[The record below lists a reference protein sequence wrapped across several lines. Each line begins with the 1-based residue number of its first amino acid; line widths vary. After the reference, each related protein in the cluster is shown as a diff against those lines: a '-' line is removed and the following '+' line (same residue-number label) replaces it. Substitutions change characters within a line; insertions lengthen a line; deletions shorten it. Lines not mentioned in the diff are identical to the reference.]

1 MALIVGV
8 DEVGRGCLAGP
19 VYASAVVMEE
29 TQVIQGLKDSKLLT
43 KKKREMLFK
52 LIIENSFEYSV
63 ASLDN
68 KKIDDIN
75 ILNASLEAM
84 ENSIAML
91 KSNFIKADYEKII
104 DLAKEYIGAGD
115 IIQVVPSQRFS
126 TPISVEVFDVYRALR
141 MINQSPYMYYLKLG
155 DNLKIAGASPEMM
168 VRVEDG
174 IVETC
179 PIAGTKPRGQTPKED
194 EALARELIEDPKEI
208 AELVMLVDLGR
219 NDLGRVC
226 E

>member
-91 KSNFIKADYEKII
+91 KSDFIRGYIDGPNVPNNLLRQEINYEPIIGGDKLFPCISAASIIAKVTRDKYMNELDKLYPEYGFKKNKGYPTKEHIYAIQKLGPTPHHRLTFKSELYEKRDYE
-104 DLAKEYIGAGD
+104 
-115 IIQVVPSQRFS
+115 
-126 TPISVEVFDVYRALR
+126 
-141 MINQSPYMYYLKLG
+141 
-155 DNLKIAGASPEMM
+155 
-168 VRVEDG
+168 
-174 IVETC
+174 
-179 PIAGTKPRGQTPKED
+179 
-194 EALARELIEDPKEI
+194 
-208 AELVMLVDLGR
+208 
-219 NDLGRVC
+219 
-226 E
+226 

>member
-63 ASLDN
+63 TSLDN
-68 KKIDDIN
+68 KKIDDLN

-91 KSNFIKADYEKII
+91 KSDFIRGYIDGPNVPNNLLRQEINYEPIIGGDKLFPCISAASIIAKVTRDKYMNELDKLYPEYGFKKNKGYPTKEHIYAIQKLGPTPHHRLTFKSELYEK
-104 DLAKEYIGAGD
+104 
-115 IIQVVPSQRFS
+115 
-126 TPISVEVFDVYRALR
+126 
-141 MINQSPYMYYLKLG
+141 
-155 DNLKIAGASPEMM
+155 
-168 VRVEDG
+168 
-174 IVETC
+174 
-179 PIAGTKPRGQTPKED
+179 
-194 EALARELIEDPKEI
+194 
-208 AELVMLVDLGR
+208 
-219 NDLGRVC
+219 
-226 E
+226 

>member
-91 KSNFIKADYEKII
+91 KSDFIRGYIDGPNVPKNLFGQEINYEPIIGGDKLFPCISAASIIAKVTRDKYMNELDKLYPEYGFKKNKGYPTKEHIYVIQKLGPTPHHRLTFKSELYEK
-104 DLAKEYIGAGD
+104 
-115 IIQVVPSQRFS
+115 
-126 TPISVEVFDVYRALR
+126 
-141 MINQSPYMYYLKLG
+141 
-155 DNLKIAGASPEMM
+155 
-168 VRVEDG
+168 
-174 IVETC
+174 
-179 PIAGTKPRGQTPKED
+179 
-194 EALARELIEDPKEI
+194 
-208 AELVMLVDLGR
+208 
-219 NDLGRVC
+219 
-226 E
+226 

>member
-29 TQVIQGLKDSKLLT
+29 TQTIDGLKDSKLLT
-43 KKKREMLFK
+43 KKKREELFK

-68 KKIDDIN
+68 KKIDDLN

-91 KSNFIKADYEKII
+91 KSNFIKGYIDGPHVPKKLLGQKIKYEPIIGGDKLFPCISAASIIAKVTRDKYMNEIDKLYPKYGFKKNKGYPTKEHIYAIHKLGPTPHHRLTFKPALYEK
-104 DLAKEYIGAGD
+104 
-115 IIQVVPSQRFS
+115 
-126 TPISVEVFDVYRALR
+126 
-141 MINQSPYMYYLKLG
+141 
-155 DNLKIAGASPEMM
+155 
-168 VRVEDG
+168 
-174 IVETC
+174 
-179 PIAGTKPRGQTPKED
+179 
-194 EALARELIEDPKEI
+194 
-208 AELVMLVDLGR
+208 
-219 NDLGRVC
+219 
-226 E
+226 

>member
-91 KSNFIKADYEKII
+91 KSDFIRGYIDGPNVPNNLLRQEINYEPIIGGDKLFPCISAASIIAKVIRDKYMNELDKLYPEYGFKKNKGYPTKEHIYAIQKLGPTPHHRLTFKSELYEKRDYE
-104 DLAKEYIGAGD
+104 
-115 IIQVVPSQRFS
+115 
-126 TPISVEVFDVYRALR
+126 
-141 MINQSPYMYYLKLG
+141 
-155 DNLKIAGASPEMM
+155 
-168 VRVEDG
+168 
-174 IVETC
+174 
-179 PIAGTKPRGQTPKED
+179 
-194 EALARELIEDPKEI
+194 
-208 AELVMLVDLGR
+208 
-219 NDLGRVC
+219 
-226 E
+226 

>member
-29 TQVIQGLKDSKLLT
+29 TQTIDGLKDSKLLT
-43 KKKREMLFK
+43 KKKREELFK

-68 KKIDDIN
+68 KKIDDLN

-91 KSNFIKADYEKII
+91 KSNFIKGYIDGPHVPKKLLGQKIKYEPIIGGDKLFPCISAASIIAKVTRDKYMNELDKLYPEYGFKKNKGYPTKEHIYAIQKLGPTPHHRLTFKSELYEK
-104 DLAKEYIGAGD
+104 
-115 IIQVVPSQRFS
+115 
-126 TPISVEVFDVYRALR
+126 
-141 MINQSPYMYYLKLG
+141 
-155 DNLKIAGASPEMM
+155 
-168 VRVEDG
+168 
-174 IVETC
+174 
-179 PIAGTKPRGQTPKED
+179 
-194 EALARELIEDPKEI
+194 
-208 AELVMLVDLGR
+208 
-219 NDLGRVC
+219 
-226 E
+226 

>member
-91 KSNFIKADYEKII
+91 KSDFIRGYIDGPNVPNNLLRQEINYEPIIGGDKLFPCISAASIIAKVTRDKYMNEIDKFYPEYGFKKNKGYPTKEHIYAIQKLGPTPHHRLTFKSELYEKRDYE
-104 DLAKEYIGAGD
+104 
-115 IIQVVPSQRFS
+115 
-126 TPISVEVFDVYRALR
+126 
-141 MINQSPYMYYLKLG
+141 
-155 DNLKIAGASPEMM
+155 
-168 VRVEDG
+168 
-174 IVETC
+174 
-179 PIAGTKPRGQTPKED
+179 
-194 EALARELIEDPKEI
+194 
-208 AELVMLVDLGR
+208 
-219 NDLGRVC
+219 
-226 E
+226 